1 MLLLPLYLH
10 GAGRRRLAD
19 LPIFDVE
26 DKNSFQ
32 AVMEANQALVERSSS
47 SESFLNQTDKPM
59 AGLDERGTLGAA
71 KRERSQPSVAV
82 QGQSP

>member
-10 GAGRRRLAD
+10 GAGRRRLAE

-32 AVMEANQALVERSSS
+32 AVMETNQALVERSSRS
-47 SESFLNQTDKPM
+47 ASFLNQTEKPL
-59 AGLDERGTLGAA
+59 AGLDERGALGAA
-71 KRERSQPSVAV
+71 KRTPA
-82 QGQSP
+82 

>member
-1 MLLLPLYLH
+1 MQLLPLYLY

-32 AVMEANQALVERSSS
+32 AVMETNQALVERS
-47 SESFLNQTDKPM
+47 FLNQAEKPL
-59 AGLDERGTLGAA
+59 AGLDERGALGAA

-82 QGQSP
+82 QGHEP

>member
-1 MLLLPLYLH
+1 MQLLPLYLY

-32 AVMEANQALVERSSS
+32 AVMETNQALVERSSRS
-47 SESFLNQTDKPM
+47 ASFLNQAEKPL
-59 AGLDERGTLGAA
+59 AGLDERGALGAA

-82 QGQSP
+82 QGHEP